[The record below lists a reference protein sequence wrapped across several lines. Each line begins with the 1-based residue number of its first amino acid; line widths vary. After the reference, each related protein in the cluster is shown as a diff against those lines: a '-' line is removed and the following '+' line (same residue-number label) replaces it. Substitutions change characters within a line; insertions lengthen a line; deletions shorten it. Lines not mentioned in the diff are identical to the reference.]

1 MEFLG
6 YMIGLTLFNFSR
18 AGQMP
23 SCPCLWARMVS
34 IMLLELYLELRRHY
48 SSCWSHRSGI
58 SEASRSI
65 IYAVIAW
72 VIAFVKMPAFS
83 VSSVRWTR
91 RLLIVCLS
99 ALVSMLA
106 QKQCFGSLK
115 MAVKLRTTYAIF
127 SRFRSTAD
135 IVTSC
140 RLLSN
145 HTSMFLK

>member
-1 MEFLG
+1 MG
-6 YMIGLTLFNFSR
+6 YCVCQNACVFSFIC
-18 AGQMP
+18 ALNAQ
-23 SCPCLWARMVS
+23 
-34 IMLLELYLELRRHY
+34 
-48 SSCWSHRSGI
+48 
-58 SEASRSI
+58 
-65 IYAVIAW
+65 
-72 VIAFVKMPAFS
+72 AFI
-83 VSSVRWTR
+83 
-91 RLLIVCLS
+91 IVCLS